1 MWQEGRCKPGEGRWH
16 SSSGGTCRSA
26 RHLARQHFL
35 QVTRLLPPANFCAS
49 GSSNAGVGRA
59 LQPPPPLLQMLLP
72 SCPTPFPAS
81 GTYCLKLQAYV
92 PCLQRSLSRALTNA
106 CGWVGPF
113 SPWVLPPGAAVGSA
127 GARLS
132 LTSLSRTMVGS
143 SSCSFASLSAL
154 LLLCSSVAAASA
166 PRSSRPLR
174 GLQLVPPL
182 NTTTASNNRTTT
194 TTPANGNGTST
205 TSPAP
210 LYSSAQDALQLRMNN
225 NNSWSTNGTRYQ
237 EQQWFLTNRDE
248 TRAVCNLT
256 FSVPLSGSGNVSSSY
271 NIDLAQPSAR
281 SSSGSSGTLEAR
293 AASYAS
299 KLQPRAVLTF
309 G

>member
-1 MWQEGRCKPGEGRWH
+1 
-16 SSSGGTCRSA
+16 
-26 RHLARQHFL
+26 
-35 QVTRLLPPANFCAS
+35 
-49 GSSNAGVGRA
+49 
-59 LQPPPPLLQMLLP
+59 
-72 SCPTPFPAS
+72 
-81 GTYCLKLQAYV
+81 
-92 PCLQRSLSRALTNA
+92 
-106 CGWVGPF
+106 
-113 SPWVLPPGAAVGSA
+113 
-127 GARLS
+127 
-132 LTSLSRTMVGS
+132 MVGS
-143 SSCSFASLSAL
+143 SSCSFASLSVL
-154 LLLCSSVAAASA
+154 LLVLLCSSVAAASA
-166 PRSSRPLR
+166 PRPSRPLR
-174 GLQLVPPL
+174 GLQLVPPP

-194 TTPANGNGTST
+194 TTAANGTSP

-256 FSVPLSGSGNVSSSY
+256 FSVPLSGSGNVSWSY
-271 NIDLAQPSAR
+271 NIDLAQPSSSAR
-281 SSSGSSGTLEAR
+281 SSGSSSGTLEAR

>member
-1 MWQEGRCKPGEGRWH
+1 
-16 SSSGGTCRSA
+16 
-26 RHLARQHFL
+26 
-35 QVTRLLPPANFCAS
+35 
-49 GSSNAGVGRA
+49 
-59 LQPPPPLLQMLLP
+59 
-72 SCPTPFPAS
+72 
-81 GTYCLKLQAYV
+81 
-92 PCLQRSLSRALTNA
+92 
-106 CGWVGPF
+106 
-113 SPWVLPPGAAVGSA
+113 
-127 GARLS
+127 
-132 LTSLSRTMVGS
+132 MVGS